1 MSMFGSIAQSAKEDR
16 LVLTLSASSDNTIK
30 FWDVNGASNVL
41 YEYEKVDDPS
51 VKGSGELL
59 NGPYLTDISVP
70 SGGNYKLYI
79 RPSGSNY
86 TYSKRMSL
94 RFGSS
99 SNTNPALNNT
109 QKDRILSVDN
119 WGNYPLYYNT
129 VDAFLFCPNFDLL
142 ASDCPLLRGS
152 TDTALNASLYRWFQT
167 SGIKNNNHSLKNW
180 ETRKVKTL
188 HSLFINTLSLDGG
201 IDLGDWDISGL
212 QSNGLQSTFYG
223 NPLSCSLATK
233 YVKKYGREY
242 IAWDTENIT
251 TLDQT
256 FRCISSLTGSRDITI
271 EGISNWN
278 TSNVTVMRATFMGTF
293 TAGSSY
299 WSKFNPNLDLSTKQ
313 VTVGAGTSL
322 EKTYNAWDVS
332 KVTFFGHTHPQNHAW
347 GMFAKTTFNSD
358 ISNWQINTSSAVMM
372 HGMFMASKDFNQPIT
387 GSIVTVGSKTY
398 RAWDVSAVT
407 DFKSMFRND
416 YYGFTTMSFNQP
428 IGEWGNNTRNAE
440 SFGNMFLYHRI
451 FNQDVSKWNTSNV
464 TSLANTFRGT
474 SMQYDL
480 SSSYQDNNGNPYIAW
495 DTSNVTTMFST
506 FANNLA
512 NTYHGVT
519 IDMPGYNG
527 DITNWNTDSLQD
539 LRGTFAGGALISA
552 QTASFNQDIS
562 TKQVTVGAGTSL
574 ETTYNAWNMENCYRF
589 GRYNDDINTSF
600 DAYGTFHNN
609 RHFNQPIGNWQ
620 INTSSAHMAAGL
632 KVSSMRSMFTYN
644 DVFNQPLSE
653 SIVTVG
659 SKTYRTWDVRN
670 IGNFRKMFSY
680 NKVFNQDIS
689 NWNMSSSR
697 NLTSMFA
704 NAESF
709 GQDLSSWNTMN
720 VTDMGA
726 MFQGTHMTAD
736 LSSSYQ
742 PATSNRNE
750 YIAWDT
756 RNVTSMG
763 SMFRKT
769 NPTDSSNIYPGYDG
783 DITNWDTSN
792 VTNMAGMFSSNVSP
806 STNTAS
812 FNQDISTK
820 PITIAAGTSLQ
831 RTYNAWD
838 VSSVTTFGN
847 TPLTDRSADDALGMF
862 SQNHHFNQPIG
873 NWQINTGSDI
883 NVTLKSM
890 FRNTKAFNQ
899 DISSSVVTVGSKT
912 YTAWDTK
919 RVSNLYGT
927 FELSNF
933 NKPIGNWNLSNVLVT
948 RTLFEYNTVFNQDI
962 SASIQTVGSETYN
975 AWYMPLNENFQR
987 TFNRATSFNK
997 SISNWNVAGSSIFQS
1012 MFERATG
1019 LTDASFASQNV
1030 NLHGGVSYTSWNF
1043 SSSANL
1049 GSMFRYA
1056 SNFEGAG
1063 LGTWNVSNVSS
1074 FGGFFAQDTN
1084 ITTTN
1089 YDSIL
1094 VGWSSSLN
1102 PIASQINFDN
1112 ATYTGTPG
1120 SAPSASHVFIEDDL
1134 GITLTDGGPV

>member
-1 MSMFGSIAQSAKEDR
+1 MSMFGSIAQSAREDR

-30 FWDVNGASNVL
+30 FWDVNSASNVL
-41 YEYEKVDDPS
+41 YEYEKVGDPS

-94 RFGSS
+94 RFGSVS
-99 SNTNPALNNT
+99 SNAALNNT
-109 QKDRILSVDN
+109 QRDRILSVDN

-129 VDAFLFCPNFDLL
+129 VDAFYLCPNFDIL

-180 ETRKVKTL
+180 EIRRVKTL
-188 HSLFINTLSLDGG
+188 QLLFVNTLSLDGG

-212 QSNGLQSTFYG
+212 QSSGLQATFYG

-251 TLDQT
+251 NLDQT
-256 FRCISSLTGSRDITI
+256 FRCISLSPGSRDITI
-271 EGISNWN
+271 NGISNWN
-278 TSNVTVMRATFMGTF
+278 TSNVTAMRGTFMGTY
-293 TAGSSY
+293 SQNSY
-299 WSKFNPNLDLSTKQ
+299 WSKFNPDLDLSTKQ

-332 KVTFFGHTHPQNHAW
+332 KVTIFGHDASVNHAW
-347 GMFAKTTFNSD
+347 GTFAKTTFNSD
-358 ISNWQINTSSAVMM
+358 ISNWQINTSSAVIM

-387 GSIVTVGSKTY
+387 GSMVTVGSNTY
-398 RAWDVSAVT
+398 KAWDVSAVT
-407 DFKSMFRND
+407 DFRSMFRND
-416 YYGFTTMSFNQP
+416 YYAYNTMSFNQP
-428 IGEWGNNTRNAE
+428 IGEWGNNTRNVE
-440 SFGNMFLYHRI
+440 SLTSMFLYHRA
-451 FNQDVSKWNTSNV
+451 FNQDLSKWNTSNV
-464 TSLANTFRGT
+464 TSLSNTFRGT

-480 SSSYQDNNGNPYIAW
+480 SSSYQNNNGNPYIAW
-495 DTSNVTTMFST
+495 DTSKVTTMFST

-527 DITNWNTDSLQD
+527 DITNWNTDSLID
-539 LRGTFAGGALISA
+539 LRGTFAGGTLVSS

-589 GRYNDDINTSF
+589 GRFNDDTNTSW

-620 INTSSAHMAAGL
+620 INTSSAHMASGL

-659 SKTYRTWDVRN
+659 SKTYRAWDIRN
-670 IGNFRKMFSY
+670 IGNFRKMFNYS
-680 NKVFNQDIS
+680 KVFNQDIS

-697 NLTSMFA
+697 NLSSMFA
-704 NAESF
+704 LAESF
-709 GQDLSSWNTMN
+709 DQDLSKWNTMN
-720 VTDMGA
+720 ATDMGS
-726 MFQGTHMTAD
+726 MFHGTHMTAD

-763 SMFRKT
+763 SMFRKI

-792 VTNMAGMFSSNVSP
+792 VTNMAAMFSSNVFP

-812 FNQDISTK
+812 FNQNISTK

-838 VSSVTTFGN
+838 VSSVETFGN
-847 TPLTDRSADDALGMF
+847 TPLTDRSGDDQLGMF

-883 NVTLKSM
+883 NVSLKSM
-890 FRNTKAFNQ
+890 FRNAKAFNQ
-899 DISSSVVTVGSKT
+899 DISSSIVTVGSKT

-919 RVSNLYGT
+919 RVYNLYGT

-948 RTLFEYNTVFNQDI
+948 RTLFENNTVFNQDI

-975 AWYMPLNENFQR
+975 AWYFPLNEDFSR

-997 SISNWNVAGSSIFQS
+997 SISNWNITGSSTFQS

-1019 LTDASFASQNV
+1019 LTDASFVSQNV
-1030 NLHGGVSYTSWNF
+1030 NLHGGVSYTSWDF
-1043 SSSANL
+1043 SSNSIL
-1049 GSMFRYA
+1049 DSMFRYA
-1056 SNFEGAG
+1056 NNFEGAG
-1063 LGTWNVSNVSS
+1063 LGTWDVSNVSS

-1094 VGWSSSLN
+1094 VGWSSSLS
-1102 PIASQINFDN
+1102 PSISLIHFGN

-1134 GITLTDGGPV
+1134 GITLTDGGPI